1 MIVGYCHFSYDRS
14 LSDIRLNASKRI
26 NLISANIQFNL
37 LFVLQEVQDMT
48 EATQDII
55 SDRIKDTTSN
65 SAEQMSS
72 ADVHS
77 TVQIIEEI
85 LDLEISDRTLDNL
98 VATVDNVQTNTE
110 VDELRKDGTSDKLR
124 ESAVKI
130 VSEIADQ
137 GTNTFKPLNSVGES
151 VIL

>member
-1 MIVGYCHFSYDRS
+1 MGYCHFSYDRI
-14 LSDIRLNASKRI
+14 LSNIRLNVSNRI
-26 NLISANIQFNL
+26 NLISAIIHFNL
-37 LFVLQEVQDMT
+37 LFVMQEVQDMIMT

>member
-1 MIVGYCHFSYDRS
+1 M
-14 LSDIRLNASKRI
+14 
-26 NLISANIQFNL
+26 
-37 LFVLQEVQDMT
+37 QEVQDMIMT